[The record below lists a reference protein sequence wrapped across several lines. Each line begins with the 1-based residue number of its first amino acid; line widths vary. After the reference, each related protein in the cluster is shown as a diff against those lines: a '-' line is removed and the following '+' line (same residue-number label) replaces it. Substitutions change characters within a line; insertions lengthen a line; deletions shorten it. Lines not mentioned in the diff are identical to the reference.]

1 MHTVG
6 AFEAKTHLSQLLE
19 RVSRGERIT
28 IEKHGVPVAV
38 LQPVD
43 ATRVK
48 HAGEVGLRVS
58 RCGRWPRRGGVERGA
73 VCARQL
79 GGYGVVF

>member
-1 MHTVG
+1 MHRVG

-43 ATRVK
+43 ARVK
-48 HAGEVGLRVS
+48 PAGEVIAELRQF
-58 RCGRWPRRGGVERGA
+58 RKGRRLGGVTLRALAEEGR
-73 VCARQL
+73 R
-79 GGYGVVF
+79 

>member
-48 HAGEVGLRVS
+48 PAGEVISELRQFRKGRRLEGVS
-58 RCGRWPRRGGVERGA
+58 LRALAEEGRR
-73 VCARQL
+73 
-79 GGYGVVF
+79 